1 MMFAMKHRGA
11 ISVLLAWLA
20 VAGVLGGGVL
30 AYCGHVFSDS
40 GQFSTR
46 ATATLRSGAVRGVI
60 ARGVSSALVSAEPDL
75 VGVQPLVAGAA
86 QAIVASTPFQSIVEG
101 AVYDVHRTVFAR
113 GADTFTLRLADVG
126 VLADAALRA
135 FAPSVAKRLPG
146 STSVALTKVSG
157 GEVGRLTE
165 VVRALSTARVAG
177 GWLLLGGVLGFVVSI
192 VIAVDRLAAVRR
204 CGLVVLCAGLLV
216 VALYTV
222 ARPLVLARFAPGDPR
237 TAAGAVWDAFL
248 ADLRYWAL
256 LAAGVGALVAACASV
271 LGRADAQS
279 AEDVLRALAQRGRES
294 PWIRLS
300 SGLVLV
306 VCGAVLVV
314 SPAIL
319 LRALSVAVG
328 GALVY
333 AGAVIVLR
341 LVLALDWPVLR
352 ERAPSRGRLNRLVPV
367 VGVASLLAV
376 AGFALASAT
385 HAEPRLAHPIV
396 DCNGYAQLCDR
407 PLNAVVFPAT
417 HNSMASS
424 TESGWLFASQDGGIP
439 EQLSA
444 GIRGLLIDTHY
455 GVPTPRGVATELTA
469 HTRKLATVVDAV
481 GPEFI
486 TAVDRLRKAIGHQP
500 SGKRQ
505 VFLCH
510 AFCEVGAT
518 SARVALGQIR
528 DFLVAHP
535 DQVLLISVEDDVSPA
550 DTAAVFAGSGLLDLV
565 YEAPVGSSWPTLREL
580 IEQDRRVVVF
590 GENDTGDLGWY
601 RPQFD
606 VLEETPFH
614 FTRPAQLADASS
626 CRPNRGGTG
635 KSLFLL
641 NNWVDTSPSPRPS
654 SATVVN
660 AYPTLLARARR
671 CEAERHHLPNLLA
684 IDFFKLGDVLRVA
697 ATLNGL
703 KG

>member
-1 MMFAMKHRGA
+1 M
-11 ISVLLAWLA
+11 
-20 VAGVLGGGVL
+20 
-30 AYCGHVFSDS
+30 
-40 GQFSTR
+40 
-46 ATATLRSGAVRGVI
+46 
-60 ARGVSSALVSAEPDL
+60 
-75 VGVQPLVAGAA
+75 
-86 QAIVASTPFQSIVEG
+86 
-101 AVYDVHRTVFAR
+101 
-113 GADTFTLRLADVG
+113 
-126 VLADAALRA
+126 
-135 FAPSVAKRLPG
+135 
-146 STSVALTKVSG
+146 
-157 GEVGRLTE
+157 
-165 VVRALSTARVAG
+165 
-177 GWLLLGGVLGFVVSI
+177 
-192 VIAVDRLAAVRR
+192 
-204 CGLVVLCAGLLV
+204 
-216 VALYTV
+216 
-222 ARPLVLARFAPGDPR
+222 
-237 TAAGAVWDAFL
+237 
-248 ADLRYWAL
+248 
-256 LAAGVGALVAACASV
+256 
-271 LGRADAQS
+271 
-279 AEDVLRALAQRGRES
+279 
-294 PWIRLS
+294 RLS

-306 VCGAVLVV
+306 ACGAFLVV
-314 SPAIL
+314 SPAIV

-333 AGAVIVLR
+333 LGAVMVLR
-341 LVLALDWPVLR
+341 LAVGLDWAVLR
-352 ERAPSRGRLNRLVPV
+352 ERAPKPSPWRLHRLVPV
-367 VGVASLLAV
+367 VGAALLLAV

-385 HAEPRLAHPIV
+385 HAEPSLAHPIV

-424 TESGWLFASQDGGIP
+424 TESGWLFASQDGSIP
-439 EQLSA
+439 DQLSA

-469 HTRKLATVVDAV
+469 QTRKLATVVDAV
-481 GPEFI
+481 GPDFI
-486 TAVDRLRKAIGHQP
+486 TAVDRRRRAIGQQP

-528 DFLVAHP
+528 DFLVKHP

-565 YEAPVGSSWPTLREL
+565 YEASVGSSWPTLREL
-580 IEQDRRVVVF
+580 IEQDRRVLVF

-606 VLEETPFH
+606 VLQETPFH
-614 FTRPAQLADASS
+614 FTRAAQLADASS

-654 SATVVN
+654 NARVVN
-660 AYPTLLARARR
+660 AYGTLLARARR
-671 CEAERHHLPNLLA
+671 CEAERHHVPNLLA

-697 ATLNGL
+697 ATLNGV
-703 KG
+703 